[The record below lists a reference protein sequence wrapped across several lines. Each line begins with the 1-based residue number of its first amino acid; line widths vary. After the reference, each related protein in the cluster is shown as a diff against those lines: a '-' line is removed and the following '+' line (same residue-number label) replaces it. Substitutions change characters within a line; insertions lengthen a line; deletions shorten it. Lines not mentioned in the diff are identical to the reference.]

1 MLFVKYRRYVF
12 YLFIFYYIY
21 FIMPENLSIYSD
33 QELVDL
39 FQLNGNNIYIGELF
53 KRYSILVFGLCFK
66 YLKNRENSKDAV
78 HEIFKIVLESAKHQ
92 EIKYF
97 RAWIYTISKNYLFR
111 NSKKYNS
118 LETIEIEN
126 FSEKFMEN
134 DVDLTL
140 YKQEEQGE
148 LLQQALSNLN
158 EEQRTC
164 IELFYYQQKSY
175 QEVASIT
182 GYDLNKVKSAIQ
194 NGKRNLKLFMEE
206 NKSSYE
212 E

>member
-1 MLFVKYRRYVF
+1 
-12 YLFIFYYIY
+12 
-21 FIMPENLSIYSD
+21 
-33 QELVDL
+33 
-39 FQLNGNNIYIGELF
+39 
-53 KRYSILVFGLCFK
+53 
-66 YLKNRENSKDAV
+66 
-78 HEIFKIVLESAKHQ
+78 
-92 EIKYF
+92 
-97 RAWIYTISKNYLFR
+97 
-111 NSKKYNS
+111 
-118 LETIEIEN
+118 
-126 FSEKFMEN
+126 MEN